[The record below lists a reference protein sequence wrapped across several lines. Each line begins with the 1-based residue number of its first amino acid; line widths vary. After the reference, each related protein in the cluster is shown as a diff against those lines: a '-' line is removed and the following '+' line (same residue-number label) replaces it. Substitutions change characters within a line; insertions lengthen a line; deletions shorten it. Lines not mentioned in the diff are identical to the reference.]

1 MVLFLKVRIGVVDTT
16 FARVDM
22 AGAALEELRGLRVQ
36 VVRRT
41 VPGIKDLAVE
51 CKRLL
56 DGGCDACL
64 ALGWVG
70 GAPIDSQC
78 AHEASL
84 GIQWAKLLTGK
95 HIVEAFVHERE
106 AKSGKELC
114 EIAVDRARKHALNAY
129 WLVAKPGELTKH
141 AGKGLRQGK
150 RHAGPLKVGKK

>member
-1 MVLFLKVRIGVVDTT
+1 MVYKIGVVDTT
-16 FARVDM
+16 FSRVDM
-22 AGAALEELRGLRVQ
+22 ATAALEELRKRTEVSI
-36 VVRRT
+36 VRRT
-41 VPGIKDLAVE
+41 VPGIKDIAVE

-70 GAPIDSQC
+70 GEEIDAQC

-106 AKSGKELC
+106 ANSAEELRA
-114 EIAVDRARKHALNAY
+114 IAVDRAAKHAVNAY
-129 WLVAKPGELTKH
+129 LLVAKPEELTKH
-141 AGKGLRQGK
+141 AGTGIRQGK
-150 RHAGPLKVGKK
+150 QNAGPLLAEVKGA

>member
-1 MVLFLKVRIGVVDTT
+1 MKIKIGVVDTT

-22 AGAALEELRGLRVQ
+22 AAAALDELAKLPVE
-36 VVRRT
+36 VERRT

-70 GAPIDSQC
+70 GADIDDQC

-84 GIQWAKLLTGK
+84 GIQMAKMMAGK
-95 HIVEAFVHERE
+95 HIVEAFVHEAE
-106 AKSGKELC
+106 AKDKGELQA
-114 EIAVDRARKHALNAY
+114 IAIDRARKHAVNAY
-129 WLVAKPGELTKH
+129 LLVAKPLELTKQ
-141 AGKGLRQGK
+141 AGRGLRQG
-150 RHAGPLKVGKK
+150 RAHVGQLGGKAP